1 MLTIFAQP
9 WEDTRMASLN
19 VNMPKELR
27 QFVDRRTEKGGFGT
41 PTEYVRHLIRLDR
54 DKEGERELERL
65 LLDGLKSGN
74 AKDDVKALLW
84 RLHARV
90 DEVETERKRNGK
102 AARPKTRR

>member
-1 MLTIFAQP
+1 
-9 WEDTRMASLN
+9 
-19 VNMPKELR
+19 MPKELR
-27 QFVDRRTEKGGFGT
+27 EFVDRRTEKGGFGT

-74 AKDDVKALLW
+74 AKDDVKALFK

-90 DEVETERKRNGK
+90 DEVEAERKGNGK